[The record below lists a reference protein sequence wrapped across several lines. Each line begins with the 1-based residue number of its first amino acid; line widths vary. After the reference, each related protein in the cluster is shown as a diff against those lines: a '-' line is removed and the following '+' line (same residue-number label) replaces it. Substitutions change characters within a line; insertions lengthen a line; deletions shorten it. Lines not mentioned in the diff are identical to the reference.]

1 MFADI
6 SFPISSYQVFS
17 YKIPTRLRSKVFI
30 GMRVMAPVRNRKAQG
45 IIVAIKASSE
55 FKGKIR
61 EIDSLVDKS
70 PVLNDKLWDLITWL
84 ADYYNTPLGVV
95 AKAALP
101 ANLSTEYEPRSQLYV
116 KGKIGGEPLADRGG
130 GASRRA
136 AGGALQ
142 EVAGDPSAGG

>member
-1 MFADI
+1 MFNRPVFSLLMFADI

-30 GMRVMAPVRNRKAQG
+30 GMRVIAPVRNRKAQG

-70 PVLNDKLWDLITWL
+70 PVLNDQLWDLITWL

-101 ANLSTEYEPRSQLYV
+101 ANLSTEYEPLSL
-116 KGKIGGEPLADRGG
+116 IHI
-130 GASRRA
+130 
-136 AGGALQ
+136 
-142 EVAGDPSAGG
+142 